1 MKFPASFLERV
12 EKAENQE
19 DGLGTSIYMN
29 PGEID
34 PKKPAEFAFLH
45 KDPLCFFEV
54 WGIHITSDKQKPFR
68 FIEEPTDNEIL
79 KELGG
84 EYQRAV
90 NTYSDESPKPPRK
103 PQLCMNWSVY
113 DFDNKCVRALKIH
126 QFTIQQQ
133 IQSVSLNR
141 KYRNLLDW
149 NIELGKMVG
158 AKTSYNLQV
167 VPRDESTQEELE
179 TAWDKAQDN
188 GWDLNRLLENGDPSK
203 AE

>member
-1 MKFPASFLERV
+1 
-12 EKAENQE
+12 
-19 DGLGTSIYMN
+19 
-29 PGEID
+29 
-34 PKKPAEFAFLH
+34 
-45 KDPLCFFEV
+45 
-54 WGIHITSDKQKPFR
+54 
-68 FIEEPTDNEIL
+68 
-79 KELGG
+79 
-84 EYQRAV
+84 
-90 NTYSDESPKPPRK
+90 
-103 PQLCMNWSVY
+103 MNWSVY

>member
-1 MKFPASFLERV
+1 MK
-12 EKAENQE
+12 
-19 DGLGTSIYMN
+19 
-29 PGEID
+29 
-34 PKKPAEFAFLH
+34 
-45 KDPLCFFEV
+45 
-54 WGIHITSDKQKPFR
+54 
-68 FIEEPTDNEIL
+68 
-79 KELGG
+79 
-84 EYQRAV
+84 
-90 NTYSDESPKPPRK
+90 
-103 PQLCMNWSVY
+103 WSVY